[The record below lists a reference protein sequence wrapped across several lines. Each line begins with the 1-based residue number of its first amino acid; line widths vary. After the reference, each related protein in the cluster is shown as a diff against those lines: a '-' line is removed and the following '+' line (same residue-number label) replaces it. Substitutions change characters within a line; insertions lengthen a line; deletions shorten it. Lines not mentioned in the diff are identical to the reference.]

1 MQKHLDEHKLP
12 HTVDMFDFSLD
23 DRLKRLRQIWKQ
35 FIVKADPDKI
45 SSKKLVAAKKKKVK
59 IPTSSTADESVLS
72 TSVDDVTAGS
82 SSIVESAIKEK
93 EAVVNNRLSTASN
106 NSNSSCSSKKKPIEH
121 LQIEPYVDP
130 SAILPNL
137 GVESETGQGLR
148 CSIEKCG
155 KLFRN
160 DRLLQQ
166 HVKHYHPDVFD
177 QVIATATTPV
187 TTAPNTPATSPPS
200 ATHLSAAAAACLS
213 TPVSSLSASDFTT
226 TLGISSSHNMA
237 ESYKKR
243 KSISID
249 MSSFNDAAVGSAES
263 SMSTGMKKR
272 KLSLGSLEDY
282 DDNAEKPK
290 KRVRGLDRSNDR
302 MKRGRPSAKKFS
314 FSESSAASPIN
325 NNTSELPPYDVISRT
340 RTDSIL
346 SVDSSSVA
354 PSEDGDHDGSTM
366 CQHKSSSRVLPP
378 TPPTFRLSKR
388 RQAQLIGSSR

>member
-1 MQKHLDEHKLP
+1 
-12 HTVDMFDFSLD
+12 MFDFSLD

-45 SSKKLVAAKKKKVK
+45 SSKKLVAAKKKKLK
-59 IPTSSTADESVLS
+59 TPTSSTADESVVSISADNLAAGPS
-72 TSVDDVTAGS
+72 SVA
-82 SSIVESAIKEK
+82 ESAIKEK

-130 SAILPNL
+130 SAIVPNL

-177 QVIATATTPV
+177 QVIASATTPV
-187 TTAPNTPATSPPS
+187 TTGPNTPATSPPS
-200 ATHLSAAAAACLS
+200 ATHLYAAAAACLS
-213 TPVSSLSASDFTT
+213 TPVSSLSASEVTS
-226 TLGISSSHNMA
+226 TLGISSSQNVA

-249 MSSFNDAAVGSAES
+249 TSSFNDSAAGSEA
-263 SMSTGMKKR
+263 SMSSGMKKR

-282 DDNAEKPK
+282 DDNIEKPK
-290 KRVRGLDRSNDR
+290 KRVRGLDRSHDR
-302 MKRGRPSAKKFS
+302 FKRGRHSAQKFS

-325 NNTSELPPYDVISRT
+325 NNTSELPAYEVISRT

-354 PSEDGDHDGSTM
+354 PSEDGDHDGNTM
-366 CQHKSSSRVLPP
+366 SQHKSSSRVLPP